1 MDKIIASA
9 SIINEDKPQIPC
21 FGIHE
26 GKKGVPY
33 LFQDQNP
40 NGFDFRGKSTNS
52 GFYSNKISG
61 TCPHS
66 FNVYLRSRSV
76 PKRHDKAFRRII
88 QDPLVKAMSPVP
100 WQYKCDQV
108 ICFSQENLMLPCVW
122 LRTLERLSSPLYSHV
137 LSVENLTLP
146 YVFKAL
152 KATNVQPLVIYD
164 INEQHVHTIKKI
176 IAEARRR
183 NRTLILI
190 GSVQF
195 DDVPTLKSNLVDIIN
210 LEDLVLLPMEHI
222 GVRFLDNFISKNEL
236 PWNNK

>member
-1 MDKIIASA
+1 MNKTMVSA
-9 SIINEDKPQIPC
+9 PISIEDKPQIPC
-21 FGIHE
+21 FGIHQ
-26 GKKGVPY
+26 GKNGVPY

-40 NGFDFRGKSTNS
+40 NGFDFRGKSSNS

-61 TCPHS
+61 ICPHN
-66 FNVYLRSRSV
+66 FNVYLRNRSV
-76 PKRHDKAFRRII
+76 PKRHTKAFNKII

-137 LSVENLTLP
+137 LSADNLTLS
-146 YVFKAL
+146 YVLKAL
-152 KATNVQPLVIYD
+152 RASNVHPLVIYD
-164 INEQHVHTIKKI
+164 INEQQVLTIKKI
-176 IAEARRR
+176 ITEARKH

-195 DDVPTLKSNLVDIIN
+195 EDVPTLKSNLVDIIN

-222 GVRFLDNFISKNEL
+222 GVRLIDNFISNKEL
-236 PWNNK
+236 PWD